1 MKLIV
6 RWLLTAL
13 ALLGIT
19 HFVTGIR
26 VDNFY
31 AALVA
36 ALVLG
41 LVNALIRPV
50 ILLLTLPFN
59 IITLGLFTLVVNAL
73 MFWFAS
79 TVVKGFNVDG
89 FLPAFWGAILM
100 WVFNWFI
107 NGIMSSRRKD
117 Q

>member
-1 MKLIV
+1 MRLLL
-6 RWLLTAL
+6 RWLFTAL

-19 HFVTGIR
+19 YIIRGIA

-31 AALVA
+31 AALIA

-41 LVNALIRPV
+41 LVNALIRPIIMV
-50 ILLLTLPFN
+50 LTLPFN
-59 IITLGLFTLVVNAL
+59 IMTLGLFTLVINAL

-79 TVVKGFNVDG
+79 SIVKGFNVDG
-89 FLPAFWGAILM
+89 FGAAFLGALLM

-107 NGIMSSRRKD
+107 NSLLSKKKD
-117 Q
+117 